1 MMNKSDKQIYFNVIQ
16 IMVFI
21 FYFYFNI
28 INIGEEGQKIELLMF
43 FVAISIVMFFLRS
56 FNEEVVIKTHLLLFL
71 MLIIWISIRVLTD
84 KDDLD
89 FLKQITIAT
98 TGGMF
103 LFYCLGVAL
112 SISFYRMLYIENAF
126 HPEWINISIL
136 CAYMIL
142 SFSVLNIFYENM
154 SEDHFYLKNI
164 NGLYQ
169 RPGNFLSI
177 IFIFISYIYF
187 FVSLSGFLNKR
198 KIGILALVVFLLYSI
213 SAIVNIICSQLLG
226 SNSATGVIVFIYV
239 LTIAL
244 MFYSCSDKMIELF
257 YLKGSRVY
265 FSFFALRRLFLISI
279 SMAISF
285 IIALLVAS
293 NIINFNLNKLNVF
306 GLGAGEITSLT
317 SRFDILA
324 SAGLEQM
331 SFSLFWGNIDVAYL
345 TTGNSGKTL
354 HNFFPFIIANLGV
367 FGFLIVLM
375 LFLFV
380 FYEYVKSIFLD
391 CNLSGLLIYKNSV
404 FNFYSLLVFA
414 FLVIFA
420 NFTTDVSWIVLWF
433 FIGFSTRPIML
444 EKIHTKKFIF

>member
-1 MMNKSDKQIYFNVIQ
+1 
-16 IMVFI
+16 
-21 FYFYFNI
+21 
-28 INIGEEGQKIELLMF
+28 
-43 FVAISIVMFFLRS
+43 
-56 FNEEVVIKTHLLLFL
+56 
-71 MLIIWISIRVLTD
+71 
-84 KDDLD
+84 
-89 FLKQITIAT
+89 
-98 TGGMF
+98 
-103 LFYCLGVAL
+103 
-112 SISFYRMLYIENAF
+112 
-126 HPEWINISIL
+126 
-136 CAYMIL
+136 
-142 SFSVLNIFYENM
+142 M

-345 TTGNSGKTL
+345 TTGNSG
-354 HNFFPFIIANLGV
+354 
-367 FGFLIVLM
+367 
-375 LFLFV
+375 
-380 FYEYVKSIFLD
+380 
-391 CNLSGLLIYKNSV
+391 
-404 FNFYSLLVFA
+404 
-414 FLVIFA
+414 
-420 NFTTDVSWIVLWF
+420 
-433 FIGFSTRPIML
+433 
-444 EKIHTKKFIF
+444 

>member
-43 FVAISIVMFFLRS
+43 FVAITIVMFFLRS
-56 FNEEVVIKTHLLLFL
+56 FNEEVVIKIHLLLFL

-126 HPEWINISIL
+126 HPEWINIIIL

-142 SFSVLNIFYENM
+142 SFSVLTIFYENM

-213 SAIVNIICSQLLG
+213 SAIVNIVCSQLLG

-285 IIALLVAS
+285 IIVLLVAS

-380 FYEYVKSIFLD
+380 FYEYVKSIILD

-404 FNFYSLLVFA
+404 LNFYSLLVFA

-444 EKIHTKKFIF
+444 EKIHTKKFTF

>member
-1 MMNKSDKQIYFNVIQ
+1 
-16 IMVFI
+16 
-21 FYFYFNI
+21 
-28 INIGEEGQKIELLMF
+28 
-43 FVAISIVMFFLRS
+43 
-56 FNEEVVIKTHLLLFL
+56 
-71 MLIIWISIRVLTD
+71 
-84 KDDLD
+84 
-89 FLKQITIAT
+89 
-98 TGGMF
+98 
-103 LFYCLGVAL
+103 
-112 SISFYRMLYIENAF
+112 
-126 HPEWINISIL
+126 
-136 CAYMIL
+136 
-142 SFSVLNIFYENM
+142 
-154 SEDHFYLKNI
+154 
-164 NGLYQ
+164 
-169 RPGNFLSI
+169 
-177 IFIFISYIYF
+177 
-187 FVSLSGFLNKR
+187 VSLSGFLNKR
-198 KIGILALVVFLLYSI
+198 KIEILALVVFLLYSI

-285 IIALLVAS
+285 IIVLLVAS

-380 FYEYVKSIFLD
+380 FYEYVKSIILD

-404 FNFYSLLVFA
+404 LNFYSLLVFA

-444 EKIHTKKFIF
+444 EKIHTKKFTF